1 MEARRLSLQ
10 FPASTLNR
18 ILFPHLYPTHQHF
31 PPCWWLFLR
40 VFPLKAF
47 LFPPAPKSPF
57 GLTTVL
63 RMYVAGARKSFLGP
77 GSLLPPSFDCG
88 HASPGD
94 SWRGKYNKKGRGSH
108 TVFPFRNYLIL
119 PLPSAVYVLQRNSSV
134 QDIECNIKYLLW
146 DMSNSA
152 QFNLFCVHINNKG
165 TTADP
170 TNLKMD

>member
-1 MEARRLSLQ
+1 MEARWLSLQ

-18 ILFPHLYPTHQHF
+18 ILFPHLYPTQQHF

-63 RMYVAGARKSFLGP
+63 RMYVAGERKSFLGP

-94 SWRGKYNKKGRGSH
+94 SWRGKYNKKRKRVTHCISLSQLFNPSTAQCSVCTYCRE
-108 TVFPFRNYLIL
+108 TVVFKIL
-119 PLPSAVYVLQRNSSV
+119 RAIL
-134 QDIECNIKYLLW
+134 NIYCGICQT
-146 DMSNSA
+146 A
-152 QFNLFCVHINNKG
+152 HNLMYFAFI
-165 TTADP
+165 
-170 TNLKMD
+170 